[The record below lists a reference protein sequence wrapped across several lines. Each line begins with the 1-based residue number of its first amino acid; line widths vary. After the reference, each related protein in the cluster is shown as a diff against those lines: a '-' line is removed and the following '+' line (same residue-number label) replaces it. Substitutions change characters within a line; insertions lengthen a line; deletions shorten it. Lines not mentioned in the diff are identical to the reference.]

1 MNKQI
6 SNIKIKIFIL
16 FVFFVMQ
23 LYLANENH
31 GNVLVHLFWSAIFF
45 MGFLIILVKYL
56 RK

>member
-6 SNIKIKIFIL
+6 SNIKIFIL